1 MAQAKI
7 KGGIDFDASSVGK
20 GIAAA
25 NNQVEGFG
33 KRLKKLKG
41 AGLAAVAIGTVAAG
55 KKISELGNEL
65 FDQAR
70 SVGIGVEAYQAFSNA
85 VQDTGGTA
93 ENATGALSDL
103 RQRVDEAQRGNQ
115 GAIDAFAGLGISIE
129 DISNKSMPELLDMVA
144 KAFVETNNFSDA
156 AKVLGTDNLRGVNV
170 ALQDIARK
178 GFPEMI
184 EAQKEAGRIIREEDA
199 RTFDA
204 FESFMKKRVDQV
216 KAFGAFLAGETLRGL
231 GFEATEPPPELDLGK
246 GLEDVAAPGGKF
258 DQELQEIWKNRGT
271 QMGEE
276 FNKATESKRFS
287 NLRRIGA
294 NVLGGRGKPN
304 VERLQE
310 KSNEIQKDQ
319 LESFD
324 ELVEI
329 MKNKD
334 FDGPAEF

>member
-20 GIAAA
+20 GIRAA
-25 NNQVEGFG
+25 NSQVEGFG
-33 KRLKKLKG
+33 KRLKGLKG
-41 AGLAAVAIGTVAAG
+41 TALVGVAAG
-55 KKISELGNEL
+55 TAAVGKNIVDLGSQL
-65 FDQAR
+65 LDQAR

-85 VQDTGGTA
+85 VRDTGGTA

-115 GAIDAFAGLGISIE
+115 GAIDAFAGLGISID

-170 ALQDIARK
+170 ALQEIARQ

-184 EAQKEAGRIIREEDA
+184 AAQKEAGRLIDEEDS
-199 RTFDA
+199 RLF
-204 FESFMKKRVDQV
+204 
-216 KAFGAFLAGETLRGL
+216 KAFKIRLQQKLDLMKAFAASLAGDVLRTAGIKPI
-231 GFEATEPPPELDLGK
+231 EPPPELDLGK
-246 GLEDVAAPGGKF
+246 GLEDAAAPGGKF

-329 MKNKD
+329 MKNKE

>member
-33 KRLKKLKG
+33 KRLKGLKSG
-41 AGLAAVAIGTVAAG
+41 ALAAVAIGTVTAG
-55 KKISELGNEL
+55 KKIADMGAELL
-65 FDQAR
+65 DQAR
-70 SVGIGVEAYQAFSNA
+70 SVGIGVEEYQAFANA
-85 VQDTGGTA
+85 VRDTGGTA

-115 GAIDAFAGLGISIE
+115 GAIDAFAGLGISID
-129 DISNKSMPELLDMVA
+129 DISSKSMPELLDMVA
-144 KAFVETNNFSDA
+144 KAFVETRNFSDA

-170 ALQDIARK
+170 ALQQIARQ
-178 GFPEMI
+178 GFPEMMA
-184 EAQKEAGRIIREEDA
+184 AQKEAGRLIDTEDS
-199 RTFDA
+199 RLF
-204 FESFMKKRVDQV
+204 
-216 KAFGAFLAGETLRGL
+216 KAFQIRLNKKLDLMKAFAASLTGDVIRAMGI
-231 GFEATEPPPELDLGK
+231 EPIEPMQELDLGK
-246 GLEDVAAPGGKF
+246 GLEDAAAPGGKF

-310 KSNEIQKDQ
+310 KSNQIQKEQ

-329 MKNKD
+329 MKNKE

>member
-115 GAIDAFAGLGISIE
+115 GAIDAFH
-129 DISNKSMPELLDMVA
+129 
-144 KAFVETNNFSDA
+144 
-156 AKVLGTDNLRGVNV
+156 
-170 ALQDIARK
+170 
-178 GFPEMI
+178 
-184 EAQKEAGRIIREEDA
+184 
-199 RTFDA
+199 
-204 FESFMKKRVDQV
+204 
-216 KAFGAFLAGETLRGL
+216 
-231 GFEATEPPPELDLGK
+231 
-246 GLEDVAAPGGKF
+246 
-258 DQELQEIWKNRGT
+258 
-271 QMGEE
+271 
-276 FNKATESKRFS
+276 
-287 NLRRIGA
+287 RRY
-294 NVLGGRGKPN
+294 
-304 VERLQE
+304 Q
-310 KSNEIQKDQ
+310 Q
-319 LESFD
+319 
-324 ELVEI
+324 
-329 MKNKD
+329 
-334 FDGPAEF
+334 

>member
-20 GIAAA
+20 GIRAA
-25 NNQVEGFG
+25 NSQVEGFG
-33 KRLKKLKG
+33 KRLKGLKG
-41 AGLAAVAIGTVAAG
+41 TALAAVAVGSVAAG

-70 SVGIGVEAYQAFSNA
+70 SVGMGVESYQAFAAA
-85 VQDTGGTA
+85 VTDAGGTA
-93 ENATGALSDL
+93 ENATGAISDL

-115 GAIDAFAGLGISIE
+115 GAIDAFAGLGISID
-129 DISNKSMPELLDMVA
+129 DISSKSMPELLDMVA
-144 KAFVETNNFSDA
+144 KAFVETRNFSDA

-170 ALQDIARK
+170 ALQNIARE
-178 GFPEMI
+178 GFPEMVS
-184 EAQKEAGRIIREEDA
+184 AQKEAGRIIREEDA
-199 RTFDA
+199 ATFDQ
-204 FESFMKKRVDQV
+204 FESWWKKRKDQV

-231 GFEATEPPPELDLGK
+231 GFEGETPEALDLGK
-246 GLEDVAAPGGKF
+246 NLEDTAAPGGKL

-310 KSNEIQKDQ
+310 KSNQIQKEQ

-329 MKNKD
+329 MKNKE